1 MRVAGLAQ
9 AIGFPLA
16 LVVGGSMP
24 LGAQRAGGVRGVV
37 VDAVTRAPLPQ
48 AVVTIAGRPYS
59 AVTDDQGAYR
69 IDAIVPG
76 QVRLTARK
84 LGFQSSTTSFHT
96 VTAGAVVIVDFKLA
110 PLAVDLE
117 PVAVE
122 AEPSR
127 RRAAIG
133 SQVLRGEDLPR
144 GDILTALQG
153 TVPSLRTSGRRDD
166 TRVRI
171 RQSSSEVLYVI
182 DGTVITPPLMFS
194 IDTRE
199 VECVE
204 VRRGYR
210 AAQEFRPSINSEAYS
225 GVVLIW
231 TRGSREPKPRECAH
245 Q

>member
-1 MRVAGLAQ
+1 MRVAGFAQ
-9 AIGFPLA
+9 AVGLPLA
-16 LVVGGSMP
+16 LVVSGSVP
-24 LGAQRAGGVRGVV
+24 LQAQRAGSVRGVV
-37 VDAVTRAPLPQ
+37 LNAVTRAPLRQ
-48 AVVTIAGRPYS
+48 VVVTVVGRPYS
-59 AVTDDQGAYR
+59 ATTDDDGAYQ
-69 IDAIVPG
+69 IDAVMPG

-84 LGFQSSTTSFHT
+84 LGFHAVTTSFYT
-96 VTAGAVVIVDFKLA
+96 VEPDAVVVVDLKLA

-117 PVAVE
+117 PIEVE
-122 AEPSR
+122 VEPSE

-133 SQVLRGEDLPR
+133 AVVLRGRDLPR

-153 TVPSLRTSGRRDD
+153 TVPSLRISGRRDD
-166 TRVRI
+166 TRMRVRE
-171 RQSSSEVLYVI
+171 SSSEVLYVI

-199 VECVE
+199 VDCVE

-231 TRGSREPKPRECAH
+231 TRGSLAPRPRECA

>member
-1 MRVAGLAQ
+1 MRIAGFA
-9 AIGFPLA
+9 LA
-16 LVVGGSMP
+16 LVASGLVS
-24 LGAQRAGGVRGVV
+24 LEAQRTGSVRGVV
-37 VDAVTRAPLPQ
+37 LDAVTRAPLQ
-48 AVVTIAGRPYS
+48 QVLVTIVGRPYS
-59 AVTDDQGAYR
+59 ATTDDDGAYQ
-69 IDAIVPG
+69 IEAMVPG

-84 LGFQSSTTSFHT
+84 FGFHAITTAFYT
-96 VTAGAVVIVDFKLA
+96 VRPGAVVIVDLTLA

-117 PVAVE
+117 PVEVE
-122 AEPSR
+122 AKPSEH
-127 RRAAIG
+127 RAAIG
-133 SQVLRGEDLPR
+133 ARVLRGEALPR
-144 GDILTALQG
+144 GDILTALRS

-182 DGTVITPPLMFS
+182 DGMVITPPLVFS
-194 IDTRE
+194 IDTRD

-225 GVVLIW
+225 GVILIW
-231 TRGSREPKPRECAH
+231 TRGSRAPRPRECA

>member
-1 MRVAGLAQ
+1 MRVAGFAQ
-9 AIGFPLA
+9 AIAFPLA
-16 LVVGGSMP
+16 LVVSGRVPLQAQHTGS
-24 LGAQRAGGVRGVV
+24 VRGVV
-37 VDAVTRAPLPQ
+37 VDAVTRAPLQ
-48 AVVTIAGRPYS
+48 QVIVTVVGRPHT
-59 AVTDDQGAYR
+59 AVTDDDGAYQ
-69 IDAIVPG
+69 IDAVVPG

-84 LGFQSSTTSFHT
+84 LGFRAFTTPYYRIQS
-96 VTAGAVVIVDFKLA
+96 GAVVIVDFKLA
-110 PLAVDLE
+110 PLAVDLD
-117 PVAVE
+117 PVEVE
-122 AEPSR
+122 AEPSQ

-133 SQVLRGEDLPR
+133 AQVLRGEDLPQ
-144 GDILTALQG
+144 GDILTALQA

-166 TRVRI
+166 TRMRV

-194 IDTRE
+194 IDSRD

-210 AAQEFRPSINSEAYS
+210 AAQEFRPSINSETYS

-231 TRGSREPKPRECAH
+231 TRGSRAPRPRECA